1 MRDTLAQLLA
11 ESPTRE
17 WMVYLLSTVP
27 GLPPIAQSFHILGIA
42 AVVGSIGMVDLR
54 FLGLA
59 LRNQNVSEM
68 IHRLLPWTFV
78 ALAVNLVTGSLFV
91 LARPVRYVYN
101 PVVSFKLACLIPA
114 VAMAFAIWWM
124 NRREHGYWERTP
136 ARLGTARAI
145 AVVSL
150 CCWIGVM
157 LAGRWIAYSEYITD
171 PFYFPFAWEELA
183 AYPSIWQWIQD
194 HPIAQHIGFTW
205 WFPFLESIHV
215 IAIGLV
221 VGSIMMVDLRL
232 LGLAAL
238 RYPASQVTR
247 KLIPWT
253 WGAFVVAAITG
264 FGLFATR
271 ATGYVDNTAFQI
283 KFLLLPLACLN
294 MAWFQFRTFRGVTVW
309 DTAADTPMAAKLAGG
324 ISLLLWAGII
334 LAGRWT
340 GHLI

>member
-42 AVVGSIGMVDLR
+42 TVVGSVGMVDLR

-59 LRNQNVSEM
+59 LRHQNVSEM
-68 IHRLLPWTFV
+68 IRRLLPWTWV
-78 ALAVNLVTGSLFV
+78 ALAVNLVTGSLFI

-101 PVVSFKLACLIPA
+101 PVVAFKFACLLPA
-114 VAMAFAIWWM
+114 VALAFAIWWR
-124 NRREHGYWERTP
+124 NRAEHGYWERTP
-136 ARLGTARAI
+136 QRLWTARGI
-145 AVVSL
+145 AVVSIG
-150 CCWIGVM
+150 CWIGVM

-171 PFYFPFAWEELA
+171 PLDFPFVWESLET
-183 AYPSIWQWIQD
+183 YPSIWQWLQD

-205 WFPFLESIHV
+205 WFPLLESIHV
-215 IAIGLV
+215 IAVGLV

-247 KLIPWT
+247 RLVPWT
-253 WGAFVVAAITG
+253 WGAFVVAAVTG

-271 ATGYVDNTAFQI
+271 APAYVENPAFQI

-294 MAWFQFRTFRGVTVW
+294 MAWFQVRTFRGIGAW
-309 DTAADTPMAAKLAGG
+309 DMASPPPPSARLAGAV
-324 ISLLLWAGII
+324 SLLLWAGVV

-340 GHLI
+340 GHII

>member
-68 IHRLLPWTFV
+68 IRRLLPWTWV

-91 LARPVRYVYN
+91 LARPIRYVYN
-101 PVVSFKLACLIPA
+101 PVVSFKLACLIAA
-114 VAMAFAIWWM
+114 VALAFAIWWM

-136 ARLGTARAI
+136 ARLGTARVI

-157 LAGRWIAYSEYITD
+157 LA
-171 PFYFPFAWEELA
+171 A
-183 AYPSIWQWIQD
+183 AGSRTPSTS
-194 HPIAQHIGFTW
+194 PTRSTCRSPGKNSPPTR
-205 WFPFLESIHV
+205 LS
-215 IAIGLV
+215 
-221 VGSIMMVDLRL
+221 GSGSRTI
-232 LGLAAL
+232 
-238 RYPASQVTR
+238 PSPSTSAS
-247 KLIPWT
+247 P
-253 WGAFVVAAITG
+253 
-264 FGLFATR
+264 
-271 ATGYVDNTAFQI
+271 
-283 KFLLLPLACLN
+283 
-294 MAWFQFRTFRGVTVW
+294 
-309 DTAADTPMAAKLAGG
+309 GG
-324 ISLLLWAGII
+324 S
-334 LAGRWT
+334 R
-340 GHLI
+340 